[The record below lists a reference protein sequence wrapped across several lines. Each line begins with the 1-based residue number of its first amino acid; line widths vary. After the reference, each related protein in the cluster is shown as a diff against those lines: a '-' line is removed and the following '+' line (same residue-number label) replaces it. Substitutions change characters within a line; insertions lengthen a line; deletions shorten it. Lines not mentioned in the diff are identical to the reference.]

1 MKSKLTIF
9 LLLSLLI
16 TVTITP
22 SVLASDTLSL
32 QEAVEIALQENG
44 SLKTSSLDTEIS
56 ELNISSARRNLLPE
70 LDFTTSFSR
79 GEQESPMDELAE
91 ENPMFDTGSDGGP
104 QNTYSNQFS
113 LQMPIY
119 MGGDILRGIDQ
130 SRMGSE
136 ISHLQQ
142 EEEKSRII
150 LQVATA
156 YHELILARE
165 RVKIEEKA
173 LELVADHKQEIK
185 ANIEEG
191 LVLEDD
197 LLQAEIQEDEGKISL
212 TEAENALEVA
222 RENLALLLGRD
233 ELAREPGRTGP
244 EPELEL
250 DRDKLLNIAAE
261 NSINLQ
267 ILDLNREIT
276 EKNLE
281 GEKYNFLPDVALNG
295 DYSTRGEEPE
305 FKDGDWSLTLSGS
318 FNLFDG
324 GKSGIEEQ
332 KYEKEL
338 EQNREDRE
346 NLNRQLGIEVKQ
358 KLLETRNNERRI
370 EIREKNLENASENL
384 RRQEARYQE
393 GMGKNLD
400 VLEAQNTLRQTEL
413 GLKQAEI
420 NYKLNLYE
428 LLDVT
433 GQLTKFWEEEL
444 SADAN

>member
-1 MKSKLTIF
+1 
-9 LLLSLLI
+9 
-16 TVTITP
+16 
-22 SVLASDTLSL
+22 
-32 QEAVEIALQENG
+32 
-44 SLKTSSLDTEIS
+44 
-56 ELNISSARRNLLPE
+56 
-70 LDFTTSFSR
+70 
-79 GEQESPMDELAE
+79 
-91 ENPMFDTGSDGGP
+91 
-104 QNTYSNQFS
+104 
-113 LQMPIY
+113 
-119 MGGDILRGIDQ
+119 
-130 SRMGSE
+130 
-136 ISHLQQ
+136 
-142 EEEKSRII
+142 EKSRII
-150 LQVATA
+150 LQVVTA

-173 LELVADHKQEIK
+173 LELVTDHKQEIK

-233 ELAREPGRTGP
+233 ELAGEPGRTGP

-250 DRDKLLNIAAE
+250 DRDKLLNIAEE

-281 GEKYNFLPDVALNG
+281 GEKYNFLPDLALNG

-346 NLNRQLGIEVKQ
+346 NLHRQLGIEVKQ
-358 KLLETRNNERRI
+358 KLLEARNNERRI
-370 EIREKNLENASENL
+370 DIREKNLENASENL
-384 RRQEARYQE
+384 RRQEARYRE

-400 VLEAQNTLRQTEL
+400 VLEAQNTLRQTEMR
-413 GLKQAEI
+413 LKQAEI

-428 LLDVT
+428 LLDTT
-433 GQLTKFWEEEL
+433 GQLSKFWEEEL
-444 SADAN
+444 TGDAN